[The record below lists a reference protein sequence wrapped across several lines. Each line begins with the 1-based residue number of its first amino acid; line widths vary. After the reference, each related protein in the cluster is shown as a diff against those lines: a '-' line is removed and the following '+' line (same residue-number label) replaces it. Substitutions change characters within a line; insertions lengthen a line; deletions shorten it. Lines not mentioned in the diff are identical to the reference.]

1 LNVKKKM
8 RIAAVFGR
16 GLRDAADGLA
26 RKNVN
31 A

>member
-1 LNVKKKM
+1 M
-8 RIAAVFGR
+8 HSAAVFGR
-16 GLRDAADGLA
+16 GHRDAADGLA